1 MTDYMVRIDRRNK
14 YLNRIVD
21 KLINLL
27 NAEYDR
33 VLNQCG
39 KPKMVYIDLNLK
51 NGKTL
56 YAAMDKHCVPGCTR
70 IQLINKDLIT
80 IKNIVYDNSNTSA
93 LIDIA
98 KLIDDI
104 GGGQRLC

>member
-1 MTDYMVRIDRRNK
+1 MTDYMIRIERKNK
-14 YLNRIVD
+14 YLNRIIN

-27 NAEYDR
+27 NAEYNR

-39 KPKMVYIDLNLK
+39 KPKMVYINLNLK

-80 IKNIVYDNSNTSA
+80 IKNIVYNEHDTSP
-93 LIDIA
+93 LMEIA

-104 GGGQRLC
+104 GGGQRC